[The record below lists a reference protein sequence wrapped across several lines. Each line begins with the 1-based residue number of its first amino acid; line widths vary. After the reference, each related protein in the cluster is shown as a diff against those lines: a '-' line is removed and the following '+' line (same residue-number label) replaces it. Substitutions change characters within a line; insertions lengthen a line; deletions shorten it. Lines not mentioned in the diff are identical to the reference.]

1 MLSKALA
8 DVSETGGMAL
18 AGPYTIGVDF
28 GTESGRAVL
37 VDITNGNEIAS
48 SVYRYANGVIDE
60 ILPEGGSALPPDFAL
75 QDPSD
80 YLRTLTHTIPAIL
93 AESGVAPEQIIG
105 IGTDFTSC
113 TILPTDTHGQPLCW
127 DSRFRPNPHSWV
139 KLWKH
144 HAAQPEATALSDA
157 ASRLEDSFLP
167 YYGGK
172 VSSEWFF
179 PKAWQILDEA
189 PDVYEAT
196 GRLLEAAD
204 WIVWQLSG
212 TESRNACTAGYKA
225 LWNKET
231 GFPPSSFL
239 ASLDTR
245 LGDIVATR
253 MSTDIVA
260 PGTRVGG
267 LIPEWAKKLGLPA
280 GIAIAAG
287 HIDAHVAVPATSVVT
302 PGKMVMVMGT
312 SICHM
317 VLSAEKRA
325 VEGMCGVVADGI
337 VPGFYGYEAGQ
348 PALGDI
354 FAWFVDNGVP
364 GRYEAE
370 AQQRGLSVYELL
382 EERASALSPGESGL
396 LALDWWNGNR
406 SVLVDADLSGLIVGY
421 TLTTKPEE
429 IYRALFEATA
439 FGTNRVIKA
448 FEDAQVTV
456 DELYV
461 CGGLPQRSPLLMQ
474 IYADVTGKPLRV
486 AASSQTSALGAAM
499 FAAVA
504 AGVQEGG
511 YETIVE
517 AAAAMARLKDR
528 VYVPNADH
536 YRVYQRLYAEYMQLH
551 DSFGRGTHDTMRRLK
566 RLREEITLL

>member
-1 MLSKALA
+1 
-8 DVSETGGMAL
+8 MAL

-37 VDITNGNEIAS
+37 VDVTNGNEIAS
-48 SVYRYANGVIDE
+48 AVYRYPHGVIDE
-60 ILPEGGSALPPDFAL
+60 RLPEGGPLLPPDFAL

-80 YLRTLTHTIPAIL
+80 YLRTLEQTIPATL
-93 AESGVAPEQIIG
+93 AESGIEPEQIIG
-105 IGTDFTSC
+105 IGTDFTAC
-113 TILPTDTHGQPLCW
+113 TILPTDKQGQPLCW
-127 DSRFRPNPHSWV
+127 DNRFRPNPHSWV

-144 HAAQPEATALSDA
+144 HAAQPEATALNGA
-157 ASRLEDSFLP
+157 ALQLKDSFLP

-172 VSSEWFF
+172 ISSEWFF

-189 PDVYEAT
+189 PGIYEAT
-196 GRLLEAAD
+196 ERLIEAAD

-231 GFPPSSFL
+231 GFPSSDFM
-239 ASLDTR
+239 ATLDPR
-245 LGDIVATR
+245 LKDIVATR
-253 MSTDIVA
+253 MSTHIVP
-260 PGTRVGG
+260 PGTRIGN
-267 LIPEWAKKLGLPA
+267 LSREWAEKLGLPA

-302 PGKMVMVMGT
+302 PGKMVLVMGT

-317 VLSAEKRA
+317 ILSREKRA

-354 FAWFVDNGVP
+354 FAWFVENGVP
-364 GRYEAE
+364 SLYEAE
-370 AQQRGLSVYELL
+370 AIQRELSVYELL
-382 EERASALSPGESGL
+382 EERASELSPGESGL

-421 TLTTKPEE
+421 TLMTKPEE

-439 FGTNRVIKA
+439 FGTNRIIKA
-448 FEDAQVTV
+448 FEDAQVAV

-461 CGGLPQRSPLLMQ
+461 CGGLPERSPLLMQ

-504 AGVQEGG
+504 AGPHKGG
-511 YETIVE
+511 CETIVE
-517 AAAAMARLKDR
+517 AAAAMARLKDH

-536 YRVYQRLYAEYMQLH
+536 HRVYQLLYAEYMQLH
-551 DSFGRGTHDTMRRLK
+551 DIFGRGIHNTMKKLK
-566 RLREEITLL
+566 RLREETTAH